1 MVAMSNT
8 MFSPRL
14 LGTYEF
20 FTDEHGAVTHVVA
33 HAPAAD
39 FKIVKR
45 RERAR

>member
-45 RERAR
+45 REAAR